1 MSLKIIPKENM
12 GAFVA
17 NLVGAYHVVGPKEKA
32 QKFVFGPIDSPDEL
46 RLDYD
51 TTILPPKKYLL
62 PQKEKLFEFEAASFE
77 TKPVINEQPTVILGV
92 HTCDLHAIRLL
103 DTVFDHKYQDQHYLA
118 RRANTILVGFECLH
132 PCDDHSFCKSMGTLT
147 PPSGGYDLHLTD
159 LGDSYA
165 VDIESEKGAWL
176 IAEHAQARDANDDD
190 YRRIN
195 TVLSEKWPRFPYK
208 LDFDI
213 GELPALMSVSEKS
226 PLWQQLGEICLSCG
240 SCTNV
245 CPTCYC
251 FDVHDKVDLSLNTG
265 YRERVW
271 DSCQL
276 DEFALVA
283 GGHDFRPSRAARQR
297 HRFFR
302 KGKYQTDAYGL
313 LGCVGC
319 GRCARACL
327 VDITPVKTFNEL
339 YRQRTGGI
347 RKQEAK

>member
-1 MSLKIIPKENM
+1 MSLKIIPKDKM
-12 GAFVA
+12 GAFVTG
-17 NLVGAYHVVGPKEKA
+17 LIGAYRVYGPK
-32 QKFVFGPIDSPDEL
+32 QKGPQYAFGALESVDEL
-46 RLDYD
+46 CLDYN
-51 TTILPPKKYLL
+51 TSILSPKKYLL
-62 PQKEKLFEFEAASFE
+62 PQHETLFDFDAQSFEA
-77 TKPVINEQPTVILGV
+77 KPILDEEPTVVFGV
-92 HTCDLHAIRLL
+92 HTCDLHAIQLL
-103 DTVFDHKYQDQHYLA
+103 DAVFQNNQLDQHYIS
-118 RRANTILVGFECLH
+118 RRKNIILVGIECLT
-132 PCDDHSFCKSMGTLT
+132 PCDDNSFCKSMGTLT
-147 PPSGGYDLHLTD
+147 PPNGGYDLHLTD
-159 LGDSYA
+159 LGDEYA
-165 VDIESEKGAWL
+165 VDVETEKGAWL
-176 IAEHAQARDANDDD
+176 IVQYAEARDANDDD

-213 GELPALMSVSEKS
+213 GELPALMSVSQKS
-226 PLWQQLGEICLSCG
+226 PLWQQLGEICLACG
-240 SCTNV
+240 SCTNI

-251 FDVHDKVDLSLNTG
+251 FDVRDTVDLSLKEG
-265 YRERVW
+265 SRQRVW

-319 GRCARACL
+319 GRCARVCL

-339 YRQRTGGI
+339 YRQRTGGS
-347 RKQEAK
+347 RGTA

>member
-1 MSLKIIPKENM
+1 MSLKIIPKDKM
-12 GAFVA
+12 GAFVQ
-17 NLVGAYHVVGPKEKA
+17 NLIGAYRVVGPKEKGP
-32 QKFVFGPIDSPDEL
+32 QFVFGTIKNVDEL
-46 RLDYD
+46 RLDYN
-51 TTILPPKKYLL
+51 TSILPPKKYLL
-62 PQKEKLFEFEAASFE
+62 PQHETLFHFDAENFEAQAVLDE
-77 TKPVINEQPTVILGV
+77 EPTVILGV

-103 DTVFDHKYQDQHYLA
+103 DTVFESTHVDDHYMA
-118 RRANTILVGFECLH
+118 RRKSAILVGIECLN
-132 PCDDHSFCKSMGTLT
+132 PCDDNSFCKSMGTLT
-147 PPSGGYDLHLTD
+147 PPSSGYDLHLTD

-165 VDIESEKGAWL
+165 VDVETEKGAWL
-176 IAEHAQARDANDDD
+176 IVKYAEARDAGDDD

-208 LDFDI
+208 LDFDV
-213 GELPALMSVSEKS
+213 GELPALMNVSQKS
-226 PLWQQLGEICLSCG
+226 PLWQQLGEICLACG

-251 FDVHDKVDLSLNTG
+251 FDVQDKVDLSLTKG
-265 YRERVW
+265 ERERRW

-283 GGHDFRPSRAARQR
+283 GGHNFRASRAARQR

-339 YRQRTGGI
+339 YRQRTGGV
-347 RKQEAK
+347 RR

>member
-1 MSLKIIPKENM
+1 MSLKIIPKDSM
-12 GAFVA
+12 GAFVD
-17 NLVGAYHVVGPKEKA
+17 NLVGAYRVVGPRQKEH
-32 QKFVFGPIDSPDEL
+32 QYVFGPIESSAEL
-46 RLDYD
+46 CLDYN
-51 TTILPPKKYLL
+51 TTILPPKKHLF
-62 PQKEKLFEFEAASFE
+62 PQHETLFTFKADSFEAEA
-77 TKPVINEQPTVILGV
+77 TLDNQPTVMLGV
-92 HTCDLHAIRLL
+92 HTCDLQAIQLL
-103 DTVFDHKYQDQHYLA
+103 DTVFQHNEVDQHYKT
-118 RRANTILVGFECLH
+118 RRDSTILVGIECLN
-132 PCDDHSFCKSMGTLT
+132 PCDDHAFCKSMGTLT
-147 PPSGGYDLHLTD
+147 PPIGGYDLHMTD
-159 LGDSYA
+159 IGDAYA
-165 VDIESEKGAWL
+165 VDVETEKGAWL
-176 IAEHAQARDANDDD
+176 IVQHAQARDANDDD
-190 YRRIN
+190 YKRIN

-208 LDFDI
+208 LDFDV
-213 GELPALMSVSEKS
+213 GELPALMSVSQKS
-226 PLWQQLGEICLSCG
+226 PLWQQLGEICLACG

-251 FDVHDKVDLSLNTG
+251 FDVKDKVDLSLTEG
-265 YRERVW
+265 HRERVW

-339 YRQRTGGI
+339 YRQRTGGV
-347 RKQEAK
+347 RK

>member
-1 MSLKIIPKENM
+1 MSLKIIPKEKM
-12 GAFVA
+12 GAFVD
-17 NLVGAYHVVGPKEKA
+17 NLIGAYRVVGPRRKET
-32 QKFVFGPIDSPDEL
+32 QYVFGPIENSGEL
-46 RLDYD
+46 CLDYN
-51 TTILPPKKYLL
+51 TTILPPKKYLM
-62 PQKEKLFEFEAASFE
+62 PQHETLFKFNTESFEAEAILD
-77 TKPVINEQPTVILGV
+77 TQPTVILGV
-92 HTCDLHAIRLL
+92 HTCDLQAIQLL
-103 DTVFDHKYQDQHYLA
+103 DTVFQTNHRDQHYMA
-118 RRANTILVGFECLH
+118 RREHTILVGIECLN

-159 LGDSYA
+159 MGDAYA
-165 VDIESEKGAWL
+165 VDVETEKGAWL
-176 IAEHAQARDANDDD
+176 IVQHAQARDANDDD

-208 LDFDI
+208 LDFDV
-213 GELPALMSVSEKS
+213 GELPALMSVSQRS
-226 PLWQQLGEICLSCG
+226 PLWQQLGEICLACG

-251 FDVHDKVDLSLNTG
+251 FDVRDKVDLSLTEG
-265 YRERVW
+265 FRERVW

-283 GGHDFRPSRAARQR
+283 GGHNFRPSQAARQR

-339 YRQRTGGI
+339 YRQRTGGV
-347 RKQEAK
+347 RP

>member
-1 MSLKIIPKENM
+1 MSLKIIPKAKM

-17 NLVGAYHVVGPKEKA
+17 NLIGAYRVVGPRQKENKY
-32 QKFVFGPIDSPDEL
+32 VFGPIESPEEL
-46 RLDYD
+46 DLDYD
-51 TTILPPKKYLL
+51 TTILPPKKHLL
-62 PQKEKLFEFEAASFE
+62 PQFEALFNFDAATFE
-77 TKPVINEQPTVILGV
+77 TEAVTDEQPTVIFGI
-92 HTCDLHAIRLL
+92 HTCDLHAIQLL
-103 DTVFDHKYQDQHYLA
+103 DTVFESNHRDQHYMA
-118 RRANTILVGFECLH
+118 RRENTILVGVECLN
-132 PCDDHSFCKSMGTLT
+132 PCDDNSFCKSMGTLT

-159 LGDSYA
+159 MGDAFA
-165 VDIESEKGAWL
+165 VDVDTEKGAWL
-176 IAEHAQARDANDDD
+176 IVQYAQARDANDDD
-190 YRRIN
+190 YHQIN

-213 GELPALMSVSEKS
+213 GELPSLMSVSQKS
-226 PLWQQLGEICLSCG
+226 PLWPQLGEICLACG

-251 FDVHDKVDLSLNTG
+251 FDVKDKVDLSLTKG
-265 YRERVW
+265 HRERSW

-283 GGHDFRPSRAARQR
+283 GGHNFRPSRAERQR

-302 KGKYQTDAYGL
+302 KGKYQTDTYGL

-327 VDITPVKTFNEL
+327 VNITPVKTFNEL
-339 YRQRTGGI
+339 YRQRTGGPL
-347 RKQEAK
+347 R

>member
-1 MSLKIIPKENM
+1 MSLKIIPKEKM

-17 NLVGAYHVVGPKEKA
+17 NLIGAYRVIGPKAKDTKYA
-32 QKFVFGPIDSPDEL
+32 FGPIESPEEL

-51 TTILPPKKYLL
+51 TTILPPKKQIL
-62 PQKEKLFEFEAASFE
+62 PQHETLFQFNAETFE
-77 TKPVINEQPTVILGV
+77 TKAITDDQPTVLLGV
-92 HTCDLHAIRLL
+92 HTCDLHAIQLL
-103 DTVFDHKYQDQHYLA
+103 DTVFGTTHRDEHYMA
-118 RRANTILVGFECLH
+118 RRENTILVGLECLE

-147 PPSGGYDLHLTD
+147 PPTGGYDLHVTD
-159 LGDSYA
+159 IGDAYA
-165 VDIESEKGAWL
+165 VDVETEKGAWL
-176 IAEHAQARDANDDD
+176 IVEHAEARDADDAD

-208 LDFDI
+208 LDFDV
-213 GELPALMSVSEKS
+213 GELPSLMNVSQKS
-226 PLWQQLGEICLSCG
+226 PLWQQLGEICLACG

-251 FDVHDKVDLSLNTG
+251 FDVGDKVDLSLTDG
-265 YRERVW
+265 RRERVW

-283 GGHDFRPSRAARQR
+283 GGHNFRPSRAARQR

-302 KGKYQTDAYGL
+302 KGKYQTDAYGM

-339 YRQRTGGI
+339 YRQRTGGG
-347 RKQEAK
+347 RTF